1 MPRDV
6 PDHWYPVNQLAV
18 AKYRN
23 KMTYWNSGGHYH
35 SLSNVI
41 EVFAEVFEDLPCCQ
55 RFRKKIKNMDA
66 GYSDAGYSDAGLHAP
81 DIQTPD
87 IQSRRIFRRRIFRH
101 AGYLWTRKYYE
112 ERNTHCPF
120 GTRYL
125 QVFFPFFRMIILV

>member
-66 GYSDAGYSDAGLHAP
+66 GYSDAGYSDAGYSVSP

-87 IQSRRIFRRRIFRH
+87 IQTRRIFMDP
-101 AGYLWTRKYYE
+101 E
-112 ERNTHCPF
+112 
-120 GTRYL
+120 
-125 QVFFPFFRMIILV
+125 IL